1 MNPFVSVFI
10 QSDLNMLR
18 RRCWLRSLA
27 VALLVLLS
35 KQGAEAAAVRYHYV
49 PEDSQSHTA
58 MKPAGYG
65 VGETVRWFGTV
76 REPYNCPLL
85 PTCVLT
91 FHHPCSGQDVSI
103 PLALPEG
110 TPTIL
115 HGRDRITF
123 NYGSYA
129 IRIRFLP
136 DGSVDVVYDSG
147 FLRAP

>member
-1 MNPFVSVFI
+1 M
-10 QSDLNMLR
+10 MR
-18 RRCWLRSLA
+18 RDCWLRLFA
-27 VALLVLLS
+27 VAALFLAS
-35 KQGAEAAAVRYHYV
+35 KCAADAAAVRYHYV
-49 PEDSQSHTA
+49 PTDSQPHTT
-58 MKPAGYG
+58 MKPACDA
-65 VGETVRWFGTV
+65 GETVRWFGTV
-76 REPYNCPLL
+76 RESCSCPLR

-91 FHHPCSGQDVSI
+91 FHHPCTGQNISI
-103 PLALPEG
+103 PLAMPEG

-129 IRIRFLP
+129 IRVLFLR